1 MPVHHKTAGMKS
13 KEYISMVCHELKT
26 PLTSLNAIIQL
37 LDKKIGPNRD
47 QNINESIARADVQ
60 IRKMGKLINT
70 FLNDQ
75 VMKAGDI
82 CLNCE
87 RFKLNH
93 LVGEVAEQFR
103 GTSSSHLIIQDCTET
118 ILVDADREKLGCVL
132 SNILSN
138 AIKYSPGEKFVY
150 VKCFSTCKNV
160 LVRIRDE
167 GMGIDAKYIN
177 RIFDLGFRVYE
188 GNAGKINGLGIG
200 LYLSSLIIKKHSG
213 KIWVESTEG
222 QGSTF
227 YFSLPLHKPEKPG
240 SRPLL

>member
-1 MPVHHKTAGMKS
+1 MPEHQTNTGIES
-13 KEYISMVCHELKT
+13 KEYIGMVCHELKT

-47 QNINESIARADVQ
+47 QKIHENIARADAQ
-60 IRKMGKLINT
+60 IRKMGKLINS
-70 FLNDQ
+70 FLSEQ
-75 VMKAGDI
+75 VIDTGDI

-103 GTSSSHLIIQDCTET
+103 SMSSSHMIIQDCAET
-118 ILVDADREKLGCVL
+118 IVVNADREKLGCVL

-160 LVRIRDE
+160 FVRIRDE

-177 RIFDLGFRVYE
+177 RIFDRGFRVYE
-188 GNAGKINGLGIG
+188 GNAGKIHGSGIG
-200 LYLSSLIIKKHSG
+200 LYLSAAIVKKHGG
-213 KIWVESTEG
+213 KIWAESIAG

-240 SRPLL
+240 RRPLL